1 MEQKNI
7 TQSIQEY
14 QNRISALEQ
23 ELRQVQLQ
31 NERLQV
37 QLFHLAN
44 KKKIMNTITVR
55 GWRRYRYQLFP
66 AGSRMERWAKR
77 FYHALKN
84 LGR

>member
-31 NERLQV
+31 NERLQL
-37 QLFHLAN
+37 QLFNLAN
-44 KKKIMNTITVR
+44 KSKLMQTVSTE
-55 GWRRYRYQLFP
+55 GWRRYRYLLFP
-66 AGSRMERWAKR
+66 AGSQMERWAKR

>member
-1 MEQKNI
+1 MTTP
-7 TQSIQEY
+7 TQD

-44 KKKIMNTITVR
+44 KKKIMNTS
-55 GWRRYRYQLFP
+55 GWRRYRYLLFP
-66 AGSRMERWAKR
+66 AGSQMERWAKR
-77 FYHALKN
+77 LYHALKN